1 MIVASTPEEC
11 ARAAGGP
18 RPFVVTIGNFD
29 GVHLGHQALIRR
41 TVNRAHKLGLR
52 ALAVTF
58 EPHPAGVLT
67 DNPPP
72 ALSSARQRL
81 DLLASLGMDAT
92 LLMPFTLELASVS
105 AEEFC
110 RAVLKEALH
119 THVLFIGY
127 DFCLGR
133 DQAGPEAISNIG
145 RRLGFEVMHI
155 HAVMFEGSPVSS
167 TRIRRALADGRLDLA
182 NAMLGR
188 PHTVRGMVVH
198 GAGRGGPLLGV
209 PTANLE
215 QTGVMLPR
223 PAVYATTARL
233 TDGGKAMPS
242 VTCFSR
248 NPRFWIFPA
257 IYTGGNWKW
266 LLWDDCAKRKSSGGR
281 TSWWRNS
288 MRISRRGGAWESI
301 FPRCRTR
308 PCIERFGLAPNSLN
322 LPKIE
327 HFSLKM
333 LPEPSEARFLSALL
347 IRSALRADG

>member
-11 ARAAGGP
+11 VRAAGDDT

-41 TVNRAHKLGLR
+41 TVNRARHLGLR

-58 EPHPAGVLT
+58 DPHPVGVLT

-72 ALSSARQRL
+72 ALGSPRQRL
-81 DLLASLGMDAT
+81 DLLASLGVDVT

-105 AEEFC
+105 AEDFC
-110 RAVLKEALH
+110 RAVLKDTLRAQ
-119 THVLFIGY
+119 VLFIGY

-133 DQAGPEAISNIG
+133 DQAGPEDISAIG

-155 HAVMFEGSPVSS
+155 HAVMFEGAPVSS

-182 NAMLGR
+182 NTMLGR
-188 PHTVRGMVVH
+188 PHAARGVVVH

-215 QTGVMLPR
+215 RTGVMLPR

-233 TDGGKAMPS
+233 TDGGEAMPS

-248 NPRFWIFPA
+248 NPTFQ
-257 IYTGGNWKW
+257 T
-266 LLWDDCAKRKSSGGR
+266 GR
-281 TSWWRNS
+281 TGEEGALTLETHILDFSGDLYGRELEVAFVGLL
-288 MRISRRGGAWESI
+288 REAQKFRGPAELVAQLHADIEARRGMRED
-301 FPRCRTR
+301 
-308 PCIERFGLAPNSLN
+308 
-322 LPKIE
+322 
-327 HFSLKM
+327 
-333 LPEPSEARFLSALL
+333 FLSLSDTALY
-347 IRSALRADG
+347 

>member
-11 ARAAGGP
+11 VRALGGDT

-41 TVNRAHKLGLR
+41 TVGRARKQGLR

-58 EPHPAGVLT
+58 DPHPMGVLT

-72 ALSSARQRL
+72 ALSSTRQRL
-81 DLLASLGMDAT
+81 ELMAGLGVDVT

-105 AEEFC
+105 AEVFC
-110 RAVLKEALH
+110 RSVLKETLRARG
-119 THVLFIGY
+119 LFIGY

-133 DQAGPEAISNIG
+133 DQAGPEDISAIG

-155 HAVMFEGSPVSS
+155 HAVMFEDAPVSS
-167 TRIRRALADGRLDLA
+167 TRIRRALAEGRVDA
-182 NAMLGR
+182 AHTMLGR
-188 PHTVRGMVVH
+188 PHAVRGVVEH

-233 TDGGKAMPS
+233 TDGGEAMPA

-248 NPRFWIFPA
+248 NPTFQTGKEDALTLETHILDFSA
-257 IYTGGNWKW
+257 DIYGRELEVAFTG
-266 LLWDDCAKRKSSGGR
+266 LLR
-281 TSWWRNS
+281 
-288 MRISRRGGAWESI
+288 
-301 FPRCRTR
+301 
-308 PCIERFGLAPNSLN
+308 
-322 LPKIE
+322 
-327 HFSLKM
+327 
-333 LPEPSEARFLSALL
+333 EARKFNGPAELMAQLH
-347 IRSALRADG
+347 ADIEARRRLEADLP

>member
-41 TVNRAHKLGLR
+41 TGNRAHKLGLR

-58 EPHPAGVLT
+58 EPHPAGVLP

-119 THVLFIGY
+119 THVLVIGY

-248 NPRFWIFPA
+248 NPTFRTGRPEEDALTLETHILDFSGD
-257 IYTGGNWKW
+257 IY
-266 LLWDDCAKRKSSGGR
+266 GR
-281 TSWWRNS
+281 ELEVAFMGRL
-288 MRISRRGGAWESI
+288 REAQKFRGPDELVAQLHADIEARRGMG
-301 FPRCRTR
+301 
-308 PCIERFGLAPNSLN
+308 
-322 LPKIE
+322 E
-327 HFSLKM
+327 HFS
-333 LPEPSEARFLSALL
+333 PLSDTALY
-347 IRSALRADG
+347 